1 MSKFFFQIRFYVE
14 GVWRSHGKRRT
25 HICLATI
32 ALEKYSRT
40 TDILTT
46 YIYLVSDI
54 VMLVYGRALG
64 INDLGDQPDRQA
76 KWYRYTHR

>member
-1 MSKFFFQIRFYVE
+1 MGNE
-14 GVWRSHGKRRT
+14 GR
-25 HICLATI
+25 ICLATI

-40 TDILTT
+40 TDIYTSMLTT